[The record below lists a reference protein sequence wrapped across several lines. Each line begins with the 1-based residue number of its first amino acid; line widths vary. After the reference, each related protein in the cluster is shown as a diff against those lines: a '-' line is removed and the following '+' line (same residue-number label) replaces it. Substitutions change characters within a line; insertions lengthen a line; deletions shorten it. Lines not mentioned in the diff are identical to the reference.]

1 MTTSNEGPTRE
12 LASVTLN
19 VSLDVS
25 VLERCFPGD
34 RAQRQFDANYFN
46 NVVAKLLAREASVQY
61 AKAIGKVRATEC
73 KK

>member
-34 RAQRQFDANYFN
+34 RAQQQFDANYFN
-46 NVVAKLLAREASVQY
+46 NVVAKLLAREASLQY
-61 AKAIGKVRATEC
+61 AKAVSKVRVAEC